1 MKTMLLVLLAIV
13 LGIQLFRSERSNPPV
28 MGDLRAPAAVKE
40 VLRESCYDC
49 HSNETIWPW
58 YSAVNPVGWL
68 VAADVIEGR
77 EHLNFSDWENFEAQK
92 RWHMKQEILEVVES
106 GEMPLSVYLLMHGNA
121 RLSTEDRAVLTQWV
135 QSEDSMR

>member
-1 MKTMLLVLLAIV
+1 MLLVLLAIV